1 MEQTGLLD
9 DLHQIR
15 LHASSFRQLGG
26 VIGNVLRMAEG
37 VMILGI
43 NGGGQGV
50 DGAGVL
56 VVSALIFDPPDLAA
70 VDLRG
75 IHQDRVFT
83 RVLHHTHG
91 GIRIIEQLSGRGGH
105 VRRRADAG
113 ADCQTAERAA
123 DAAIDLP
130 NLCCYIFRQ
139 TFGGIDV
146 VSGQNQRK
154 FLAVYPGGPA
164 VSANAGR
171 QDVSHT
177 LKGQVALLGPV

>member
-1 MEQTGLLD
+1 MPFHNVVFIRCQLAGFIEDILPYANLADIVEQTGLLD

-113 ADCQTAERAA
+113 ADCQTAEPLMRLLISPICAA
-123 DAAIDLP
+123 
-130 NLCCYIFRQ
+130 
-139 TFGGIDV
+139 TFSV
-146 VSGQNQRK
+146 RH
-154 FLAVYPGGPA
+154 LAE
-164 VSANAGR
+164 
-171 QDVSHT
+171 
-177 LKGQVALLGPV
+177 